1 MIEVSMEGFSFL
13 LIWQA
18 NNDIGTIKNH
28 LLDEPKKQI
37 EVSTKGVLIFSVIFL
52 LTVAL
57 VTKYYQLP

>member
-1 MIEVSMEGFSFL
+1 MKGFSFL

-18 NNDIGTIKNH
+18 NNNIGNIKNH

-57 VTKYYQLP
+57 VTKYCQLP